1 MKTKPRIPRGF
12 RDFPPDIMIL
22 RKYVINKIENV
33 FIKYGFD
40 PIETPAIELWEVLSG
55 KYGGEAEKLIW
66 KFQDTYSGEWYG
78 LRYDLTVP
86 LARFV
91 ALVQLPRPFKRYH
104 IGRVW
109 RHERPQKGRY
119 REFWQADADIV
130 GSPYPEADAEVIS
143 LTIDAFLELGFK
155 NFILKLNDRRLL
167 SGIFEEEL
175 KLAKYGEKKMLEI
188 FRAIDKL
195 DKIGIEGVENELRKI
210 GLKDTEITKIREI
223 IAIHGETEEILSQ
236 LLEKFGRN
244 EKVKIAIDHIMQIL
258 DNIPKDLLKFIQFD
272 LSLVRGLD
280 YYTGPCWEIVIP
292 DVKIGSLSGGGRYD
306 DLIGIYT
313 GEKIPATG
321 TSLGVERIID
331 AGLILEIFKL
341 NRKTYTR
348 VFIVTIDKKYRK
360 YANEIARIFRM
371 HGIPTQIDLMRRTWR
386 KQVEYAKK
394 KRIKVIAFIGEK
406 ESKTRTITIH
416 IPDENKHFD
425 QISIEKAIEIIKEI

>member
-1 MKTKPRIPRGF
+1 
-12 RDFPPDIMIL
+12 
-22 RKYVINKIENV
+22 
-33 FIKYGFD
+33 
-40 PIETPAIELWEVLSG
+40 
-55 KYGGEAEKLIW
+55 
-66 KFQDTYSGEWYG
+66 
-78 LRYDLTVP
+78 
-86 LARFV
+86 
-91 ALVQLPRPFKRYH
+91 
-104 IGRVW
+104 
-109 RHERPQKGRY
+109 
-119 REFWQADADIV
+119 
-130 GSPYPEADAEVIS
+130 
-143 LTIDAFLELGFK
+143 
-155 NFILKLNDRRLL
+155 
-167 SGIFEEEL
+167 
-175 KLAKYGEKKMLEI
+175 MLEI

-223 IAIHGETEEILSQ
+223 IAIHGKTEEILSQ
-236 LLEKFGRN
+236 LLEKFGKN

-258 DNIPKDLLKFIQFD
+258 DNVPRDLLKFIQFD

-280 YYTGPCWEIVIP
+280 YYTGPCWEVIIP

-341 NRKTYTR
+341 NRKTYTK
-348 VFIVTIDKKYRK
+348 VFIVTIDRKYRK
-360 YANEIARIFRM
+360 YANEIARILRM
-371 HGIPTQIDLMRRTWR
+371 YGIPTQIDLMRRTWR

-416 IPDENKHFD
+416 VPDENKHFD
-425 QISIEKAIEIIKEI
+425 QIPIEKAIEIIKEI